1 MEAGGSTL
9 NIKQGFVE
17 RQTEETRGDAM
28 AEESVEI
35 PADIQAAVDAGQ
47 VEEVNR
53 LLTSTSVELSKSL
66 KKKLIKNAEIAAKKL
81 AKGPTPVAPQA
92 KVKVATADDDEKAAD
107 ARVPTVPPSVPTGA
121 SEGVIGAAEGAIVNE
136 LLAAI
141 ESLGLPRDAMATLR
155 EKETALGLAIA
166 PQVSA
171 MRNAAYAAG
180 FSARA

>member
-1 MEAGGSTL
+1 MRRASSPSTPRAG
-9 NIKQGFVE
+9 
-17 RQTEETRGDAM
+17 DM

-53 LLTSTSVELSKSL
+53 LLTSTPVELSKSL

-81 AKGPTPVAPQA
+81 AKGPAPVAPQA
-92 KVKVATADDDEKAAD
+92 KGKVATADDDEKPSG
-107 ARVPTVPPSVPTGA
+107 ARVPTVPPSVPA

-141 ESLGLPRDAMATLR
+141 ESFGLPRDAMATLR

>member
-1 MEAGGSTL
+1 MFIIHTGKVASVRTEVDAAG
-9 NIKQGFVE
+9 
-17 RQTEETRGDAM
+17 DM
-28 AEESVEI
+28 AEDSVEI

-53 LLTSTSVELSKSL
+53 LLTSTPVELSKSL

-81 AKGPTPVAPQA
+81 AKGPAPVAPQA
-92 KVKVATADDDEKAAD
+92 KGKVATADDDEKPAG

-141 ESLGLPRDAMATLR
+141 ESFGLPSDAMATLR

-180 FSARA
+180 FCARA